1 MFGARY
7 LDFSDRTDLCIN
19 PFTRIIDPE
28 HDIPVIAPIIAQM
41 VYSTTDTPPSE
52 TEMTLVKNAVRWAWD
67 QEGPEAGVDT
77 IHRFLAGYRQHAKE
91 NGEILAAAEKLAFN
105 IGDFTSRGPFGRFFN
120 GRSNFDISQDEFV
133 VLELEHLE
141 PKKELFRVVTLQ
153 IINAVTK
160 DLYLSD
166 RQDPRFIVFDEAWK
180 FLGRSGPL
188 QEVIEEGYRRARKY
202 HGSFSIITQSV
213 LDLKLFGQVGDV
225 IRANSAFKFYLE
237 SVDFERAA
245 AENLIDYDP
254 FAMQVLKS
262 VKSRKPRY
270 SELFMDT
277 PFGAGVGRLVVDPLS
292 YYAFTSDAREIA
304 EIERLV
310 SGGRSYEEA
319 IREMVRIHR
328 PGG

>member
-1 MFGARY
+1 
-7 LDFSDRTDLCIN
+7 
-19 PFTRIIDPE
+19 
-28 HDIPVIAPIIAQM
+28 
-41 VYSTTDTPPSE
+41 
-52 TEMTLVKNAVRWAWD
+52 
-67 QEGPEAGVDT
+67 
-77 IHRFLAGYRQHAKE
+77 
-91 NGEILAAAEKLAFN
+91 
-105 IGDFTSRGPFGRFFN
+105 
-120 GRSNFDISQDEFV
+120 
-133 VLELEHLE
+133 
-141 PKKELFRVVTLQ
+141 
-153 IINAVTK
+153 
-160 DLYLSD
+160 
-166 RQDPRFIVFDEAWK
+166 
-180 FLGRSGPL
+180 
-188 QEVIEEGYRRARKY
+188 
-202 HGSFSIITQSV
+202 
-213 LDLKLFGQVGDV
+213 V

-262 VKSRKPRY
+262 VNTRKPRY